1 MRVAHPPRADSRRRG
16 PAALAQLLAQ
26 LPAGATTVAG
36 TDLPPWS
43 SGVAALDA
51 ALGGG
56 FAYGRL
62 HEFYAAG
69 PDDAGALRGFAVM
82 LAAGMTGPGMTGPGM
97 VGGAQQ
103 TARPVLWLRLARVSG
118 HQPGVLQASGWND
131 LGGVPGQL
139 LLGTVPDPLTLLRC
153 AADALRS
160 AAPGLVVVEG
170 WGRLPALDL
179 TASRR
184 LALAAERSGVPLL
197 LLRIDAQPVPS
208 AAQTRWQVAAA
219 PSRALPGQ
227 APGAP
232 TFDLVLLRQ
241 RAGPCG
247 LDWRLEWHRD
257 QRIFREPASQPG
269 SGQVGEQPSRPALSG
284 AVVPVPAGRP
294 LADRAGAGPART
306 AA

>member
-1 MRVAHPPRADSRRRG
+1 MRAVPILPSDSDPFPDPSAPRRWACGVDS
-16 PAALAQLLAQ
+16 
-26 LPAGATTVAG
+26 
-36 TDLPPWS
+36 
-43 SGVAALDA
+43 LDT

-56 FAYGRL
+56 FAHGRV
-62 HEFYAAG
+62 HEFYAASEA
-69 PDDAGALRGFAVM
+69 DAGAVRGLAVG
-82 LAAGMTGPGMTGPGM
+82 LAAGMAGSDRPVFWLRSSR
-97 VGGAQQ
+97 VGGKA
-103 TARPVLWLRLARVSG
+103 G
-118 HQPGVLQASGWND
+118 ILQASGWSE
-131 LGGVPGQL
+131 LGGAPGQL
-139 LLGTVPDPLTLLRC
+139 LLGVVPDTLTLLRS
-153 AADALRS
+153 AADVLRS

-170 WGRLPALDL
+170 WGRLPELDL

-184 LALAAERSGVPLL
+184 LALAAERSGVALL
-197 LLRIDAQPVPS
+197 LLRIDARPVPS

-219 PSRALPGQ
+219 PSCALPGQ

-257 QRIFREPASQPG
+257 QCKFREAPLP
-269 SGQVGEQPSRPALSG
+269 G

-294 LADRAGAGPART
+294 LADRAGRSDLARPDGVRS

>member
-1 MRVAHPPRADSRRRG
+1 MRVAPILSPDSG
-16 PAALAQLLAQ
+16 SLPAAPVLRHWA
-26 LPAGATTVAG
+26 
-36 TDLPPWS
+36 
-43 SGVAALDA
+43 SGVASLDA

-56 FAYGRL
+56 FAQGRV
-62 HEFYAAG
+62 HEFYAASEA
-69 PDDAGALRGFAVM
+69 DAGAVRGLAVG
-82 LAAGMTGPGMTGPGM
+82 LGAGMAGPD
-97 VGGAQQ
+97 
-103 TARPVLWLRLARVSG
+103 RSVLWLRCSRTLGRA
-118 HQPGVLQASGWND
+118 GVLQASGWSD
-131 LGGVPGQL
+131 LGGRPGQL
-139 LLGTVPDPLTLLRC
+139 LLGIVPDTLTLLRS

-160 AAPGLVVVEG
+160 AAPGLVVIEG
-170 WGRLPALDL
+170 WGRMAELDL

-184 LALAAERSGVPLL
+184 LALAAERSGVALL
-197 LLRIDAQPVPS
+197 LLRIEAQPVPS
-208 AAQTRWQVAAA
+208 AAQTRWQVASA

-257 QRIFREPASQPG
+257 QCKFREAPLP
-269 SGQVGEQPSRPALSG
+269 G

-294 LADRAGAGPART
+294 LADRTGRQRDGGGDDAVAGRSVRS

>member
-1 MRVAHPPRADSRRRG
+1 MAS
-16 PAALAQLLAQ
+16 
-26 LPAGATTVAG
+26 
-36 TDLPPWS
+36 
-43 SGVAALDA
+43 LDA

-56 FAYGRL
+56 FAHGRV
-62 HEFYAAG
+62 HEFYAAAEA
-69 PDDAGALRGFAVM
+69 DAGALRGFAVG
-82 LAAGMTGPGMTGPGM
+82 LAAGLTAGRTGELAGGPA
-97 VGGAQQ
+97 GGGDS
-103 TARPVLWLRLARVSG
+103 VLWLRCARVVG
-118 HQPGVLQASGWND
+118 RAGVLQASGWSD
-131 LGGVPGQL
+131 LGGRPGRL
-139 LLGTVPDPLTLLRC
+139 LLGIAPDGLTLLRT

-160 AAPGLVVVEG
+160 GAPGLVVVEG
-170 WGRLPALDL
+170 WGKLPELDL

-197 LLRIDAQPVPS
+197 VLRIDARPVPS
-208 AAQTRWQVAAA
+208 AALTRWQVAAA

-257 QRIFREPASQPG
+257 QCIFREPAPG
-269 SGQVGEQPSRPALSG
+269 LDRQQGAQPALSG
-284 AVVPVPAGRP
+284 AVVSVPAGGS
-294 LADRAGAGPART
+294 LADRAGPARS

>member
-1 MRVAHPPRADSRRRG
+1 MRVASSPSADS
-16 PAALAQLLAQ
+16 A
-26 LPAGATTVAG
+26 
-36 TDLPPWS
+36 LPPAPPLRRWG
-43 SGVAALDA
+43 SGVASLDA

-56 FAYGRL
+56 FAYGRV
-62 HEFYAAG
+62 HEFYAAAEA
-69 PDDAGALRGFAVM
+69 DAGALRGFAVG
-82 LAAGMTGPGMTGPGM
+82 LAAGLA
-97 VGGAQQ
+97 GGLAGGGDS
-103 TARPVLWLRLARVSG
+103 VLWLRCARVAG
-118 HQPGVLQASGWND
+118 RAGVLQASGWSD
-131 LGGVPGQL
+131 LGGRPGRL
-139 LLGTVPDPLTLLRC
+139 LLGIAPDGLTLLRT

-160 AAPGLVVVEG
+160 GAPGLVVVEG
-170 WGRLPALDL
+170 WGRLPELDL

-197 LLRIDAQPVPS
+197 VLRIDARPVPS

-257 QRIFREPASQPG
+257 QCIFREPAPG
-269 SGQVGEQPSRPALSG
+269 SAGEQDRQPALSG
-284 AVVPVPAGRP
+284 AVVSVPAGRS
-294 LADRAGAGPART
+294 LADRPGPARS